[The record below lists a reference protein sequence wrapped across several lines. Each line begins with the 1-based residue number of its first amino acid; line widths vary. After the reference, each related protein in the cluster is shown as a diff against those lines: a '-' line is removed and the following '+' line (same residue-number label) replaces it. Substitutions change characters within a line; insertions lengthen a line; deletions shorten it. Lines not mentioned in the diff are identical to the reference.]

1 MLQSLSSICAWREP
15 LRDEP
20 PRPASARD
28 TRKISWNMFRKMYYI
43 PLRCWPLEAAGVA
56 GPDAMPGVLERAG
69 EGATEWERARS

>member
-1 MLQSLSSICAWREP
+1 
-15 LRDEP
+15 
-20 PRPASARD
+20 
-28 TRKISWNMFRKMYYI
+28 MFRKMYYI